1 MNIVRIATLA
11 GTATALAASIA
22 TAQPV
27 QIEVTVQNLAPT
39 NSVTFAPLRVG
50 FHSGIFDAFNE
61 GETAT
66 APIISIAEGGS
77 GSDWFPAFGAADPTA
92 TLGTVVSDP
101 AGPLLPGASAI
112 AVFTIDASINRFF
125 TFASMVV
132 PSNDHFIGNDS
143 ATQYQILDANGNLLI
158 SNITQYGRDIWDA
171 GSEVNDPANAAF
183 LVGGTNADRIADD
196 GVVEFDFLGLDLFN
210 GLETAAGYTFD
221 RQFGADD
228 AVYSIS
234 FAIVPAPGA
243 AGLLAAGGLIAS
255 RRRRG

>member
-1 MNIVRIATLA
+1 MNITRLVVLA
-11 GTATALAASIA
+11 GTGTALAASFA
-22 TAQPV
+22 SAQSV
-27 QIEVTVQNLAPT
+27 EIEVTVQNLAPT

-50 FHSGIFDAFNE
+50 FHNGTYDAFNE

-92 TLGTVVSDP
+92 TLGTVISDP
-101 AGPLLPGASAI
+101 AGPLLPGATAS
-112 AVFTIDASINRFF
+112 AVFTVDASLNRFF

-143 ATQYQILDANGNLLI
+143 ATQYELFDNSGNLLI
-158 SNITQYGRDIWDA
+158 NNITQFGSDIWDA

-183 LVGGTNADRIADD
+183 LVGGNNGDRIADN
-196 GVVEFDFLGLDLFN
+196 GTVEFDFEGLDLFN

-221 RQFGADD
+221 RQFGAND
-228 AVYSIS
+228 AIYSIS
-234 FAIVPAPGA
+234 FAVVPAPGVT
-243 AGLLAAGGLIAS
+243 GLFAAGGLMAA
-255 RRRRG
+255 RRRRA